1 MRKAMLLLAV
11 FGFVVT
17 IWAADPTMGTW
28 KLNIAK
34 SKIPASDAAN
44 LKETKTVFREIDANT
59 VEGVSTDTLKDGKT
73 TTTKW
78 TVPKNG
84 GIQTYQQGGPA
95 KGTSIVSVVIDPST
109 MYNIYLQDGKQVFLM
124 HVVFSK
130 DFKTFTISAKGTDTQ
145 GKPFEYLGLYEK
157 Q

>member
-78 TVPKNG
+78 MLPNMRKRIFPDTGRNQEHPPLRSAF
-84 GIQTYQQGGPA
+84 GPRRRI
-95 KGTSIVSVVIDPST
+95 TS
-109 MYNIYLQDGKQVFLM
+109 
-124 HVVFSK
+124 
-130 DFKTFTISAKGTDTQ
+130 
-145 GKPFEYLGLYEK
+145 
-157 Q
+157 